1 MRRWPVVLTALA
13 VFFAG
18 RSLRRR
24 RERNLRE
31 RRAYGA

>member
-1 MRRWPVVLTALA
+1 MILTALA

-24 RERNLRE
+24 RQRQTYA
-31 RRAYGA
+31 RAPGVH